1 MKKLLFLAGLFFA
14 VATASAQAPLEQGGT
29 QLNVGVG
36 LSSWAT
42 PIFIGLDYGVG
53 HDFTVGG
60 ELSYQSKT
68 DENQFAE
75 FKYTSIGIFVNGN
88 YHFNRILNIPSKV
101 DLYAG
106 LNLGYYIGSSK
117 ITYKFDNEYLR
128 RTVSDDSGLSGL
140 GLAAQIGARYFFTD
154 NFGLNLELGGG
165 TTSGGKLGITYK
177 F

>member
-60 ELSYQSKT
+60 ELSYQWKT
-68 DENQFAE
+68 ESNELAE
-75 FKYTSIGIFVNGN
+75 FKYTSIGILGNAN
-88 YHFNRILNIPSKV
+88 YHFNGIFNLPSKT

-106 LNLGYYIGSSK
+106 LSLGYYIGSSK
-117 ITYKFDNEYLR
+117 VTYKNEFLR
-128 RTVSDDSGLSGL
+128 GYSGNSGVGLGGFALSG
-140 GLAAQIGARYFFTD
+140 QIGGRYFLSD
-154 NFGLNLELGGG
+154 AVAVNLELGGG
-165 TTSGGKLGITYK
+165 ILSSGAKFGITYK